1 MKRLSKVKNVLFLIP
16 LIILAIL
23 ILILICNR
31 DNIIILYHLKGY
43 YIIRNILLFLSVSLV
58 VIQSIVI
65 ANRKRAEKENMQLQA
80 KKKDHEEKS
89 EAFLSVSGNLNSAVI
104 QKLLVEKSH
113 DEWSYMQS
121 SLLNILE
128 QLIKMD
134 TYQVQL
140 SRLLANNGAKAL
152 NSTQEVLDKVEQYL
166 CRNVRKCLNYMD
178 VADPQDPKTRLFMQE
193 KVAVCIK
200 DNDKK
205 LGQIDDF
212 LKTIVE
218 FLNKQ
223 GDEEAE
229 TSINLLDT
237 YKKTIMESINGEF

>member
-1 MKRLSKVKNVLFLIP
+1 MKRSAKFKDVLLFMP
-16 LIILAIL
+16 FIILGIL
-23 ILILICNR
+23 LLILICNR
-31 DNIIILYHLKGY
+31 DNVIIRYHLQGY
-43 YIIRNILLFLSVSLV
+43 LTIRNTLWFLSVSLT
-58 VIQSIVI
+58 VIQTMII
-65 ANRKRAEKENMQLQA
+65 TNRRKKESDNIQSQED
-80 KKKDHEEKS
+80 KDGLAEKS
-89 EAFLSVSGNLNSAVI
+89 EAFLSLSGNLDSAVI
-104 QKLLVEKSH
+104 QKLLIEKSH
-113 DEWSYMQS
+113 EEWDCIREP
-121 SLLNILE
+121 LLNILN

-134 TYQVQL
+134 TYQSQL
-140 SRLLANNGAKAL
+140 SKLLANNGAKAL

-178 VADPQDPKTRLFMQE
+178 VADPQEQKTRLFMQE
-193 KVAVCIK
+193 KVSACIT
-200 DNDKK
+200 DNEEK

>member
-1 MKRLSKVKNVLFLIP
+1 
-16 LIILAIL
+16 
-23 ILILICNR
+23 
-31 DNIIILYHLKGY
+31 
-43 YIIRNILLFLSVSLV
+43 
-58 VIQSIVI
+58 
-65 ANRKRAEKENMQLQA
+65 
-80 KKKDHEEKS
+80 
-89 EAFLSVSGNLNSAVI
+89 
-104 QKLLVEKSH
+104 
-113 DEWSYMQS
+113 
-121 SLLNILE
+121 
-128 QLIKMD
+128 
-134 TYQVQL
+134 
-140 SRLLANNGAKAL
+140 
-152 NSTQEVLDKVEQYL
+152 
-166 CRNVRKCLNYMD
+166 MD

-200 DNDKK
+200 DNEEK